1 MSTIVDRRLN
11 DRNKSLNNRNKYLD
25 RIKDQLKDA
34 VKKSIRSGSV
44 KDLISSKNKSIS
56 IPGKGLNKPSFNFK
70 RGGIQD
76 YILPGNKEF
85 EQGQR
90 IRRPSEGDG
99 DGRGA
104 GEGEGGE
111 DMFTFSITKQ
121 EFLNIF
127 FEDMELPD
135 LIRKQAVDIVD
146 SAPRR
151 AGYSTQGPSNKL
163 NIIRSMRQAKGR
175 LFALCEP
182 LQNEIQDLEQKLTV
196 LLKDPEENKTKIE
209 TTRKLIEEL
218 QQKINTIPFLDESD
232 LRYNLWKKFPTPIT
246 QAVMFSV
253 MDVSGSM
260 GEWEKEMAK
269 RFFILLA
276 LFLQFNYERVDMIWI
291 RHTTEAREVTEDEFF
306 HAIDSGGTKIS
317 SALRLVLDII
327 NDRYSP
333 QKWNIFVSQISDG
346 DNFPSDDSIAMDLYS
361 ELIPKTQY
369 YTYVEI
375 NRFPDSGVFTSIMTL
390 VKELELR
397 YPHMKSAVITDVAD
411 IYPVFRQ
418 LFEKKAK

>member
-1 MSTIVDRRLN
+1 MSIVDRRLN

-25 RIKDQLKDA
+25 RIKDQIKDS
-34 VKKSIRSGSV
+34 VKKAIRSGSV
-44 KDLISSKNKSIS
+44 KDLISSKDKKIT

-76 YILPGNKEF
+76 YVVPGNKQF
-85 EQGQR
+85 EKGQR
-90 IRRPSEGDG
+90 IRRPSNDEDQ
-99 DGRGA
+99 DA
-104 GEGEGGE
+104 GKGGSESGEGE

-135 LIRKQAVDIVD
+135 LIRKQATDIIE

-151 AGYSTQGPSNKL
+151 AGYATQGASNKL

-182 LQNEIQDLEQKLTV
+182 IQEEIEELEKKLTV
-196 LLKDPEENKTKIE
+196 LLEDPETNKIQATK
-209 TTRKLIEEL
+209 KLIDEL
-218 QQKINTIPFLDESD
+218 QQKINSIPFLDESD

-291 RHTTEAREVTEDEFF
+291 RHTSEAREVSEDEFF
-306 HAIDSGGTKIS
+306 HARDTGGTKIS
-317 SALRLVLDII
+317 SALELVLEII
-327 NDRYSP
+327 NERYSP
-333 QKWNIFVSQISDG
+333 HKWNIFVSQISDG
-346 DNFPSDDSIAMDLYS
+346 DNFEEDNEDAMNLYAQI
-361 ELIPKTQY
+361 IPKTQY

-375 NRFPDSGVFTSIMTL
+375 NKFPSADSVSSIMTMA
-390 VKELELR
+390 KELEQR
-397 YPHMKSAVITDVAD
+397 YEHMKSAYITDVVD

-418 LFEKKAK
+418 LFEKKA